1 MIDGV
6 AWIVVL
12 VQILCV
18 DLLLGADNAVVIALA
33 CSRLPAEETRRAVV
47 LGAVG
52 AIALRLG
59 MLAFA
64 NALLAVPLVKLI
76 AAWTLVVIALN
87 VRARKAGDERPAAAG
102 AAGDFITA
110 AAVIMLAD
118 AAMSLDNVVA
128 LAAIAGGSFWLLAL
142 GVVLSIPIIAFG
154 SLILS
159 GIIRRAP
166 AILTLGAVVLGWI
179 AGAMA
184 VSDPLVADWFQ
195 TNAPGLA
202 VFAPALGAAF
212 VWLAG
217 EGAERRSP
225 RRAIEFARVGWAAP
239 PPGPEILTSPRTASG
254 LEAMHEFRPRT
265 HAAQRASDVDRG
277 PRPDPGLGR
286 MERGARGGCRLCHP
300 GGAGRDNHLRR
311 LVPRQPHLNESR
323 IRCFRRLEGVE
334 LEAHDRSR
342 RKS

>member
-1 MIDGV
+1 MIDGA

-18 DLLLGADNAVVIALA
+18 DLLLGADNAIVIALA
-33 CSRLPAEETRRAVV
+33 CSRLPAEETRRAVM
-47 LGAVG
+47 LGAIG

-64 NALLAVPLVKLI
+64 NALLDVPLVKLV
-76 AAWTLVVIALN
+76 AAWTLIVIALN
-87 VRARKAGDERPAAAG
+87 VRARKAGDEALATTGG
-102 AAGDFITA
+102 AVAVDFVTA

-179 AGAMA
+179 AGEMA
-184 VSDPLVADWFQ
+184 VSDPLVAGWVQ
-195 TNAPGLA
+195 ANAPALA

-225 RRAIEFARVGWAAP
+225 RRAVEPARAAWTAP
-239 PPGPEILTSPRTASG
+239 PPRFALEPSPPAVAD
-254 LEAMHEFRPRT
+254 LEAIHEPAVVPAPREELRPLVGAELPST
-265 HAAQRASDVDRG
+265 RA
-277 PRPDPGLGR
+277 
-286 MERGARGGCRLCHP
+286 P
-300 GGAGRDNHLRR
+300 GGWSEERAVVVGFVILAALAGLIIFVASFLD
-311 LVPRQPHLNESR
+311 SMT
-323 IRCFRRLEGVE
+323 
-334 LEAHDRSR
+334 
-342 RKS
+342 

>member
-47 LGAVG
+47 LGAAG
-52 AIALRLG
+52 AIGLRLG

-64 NALLAVPLVKLI
+64 NALLTVPLVKLI
-76 AAWTLVVIALN
+76 AAWTLIIIALN
-87 VRARKAGDERPAAAG
+87 VRARRAGDERPAAAS
-102 AAGDFITA
+102 AAGDFIAA

-166 AILTLGAVVLGWI
+166 VILTLGAVVLGWI

-184 VSDPLVADWFQ
+184 VSDPLVANWFQ
-195 TNAPGLA
+195 TNVPGLA
-202 VFAPALGAAF
+202 VFAPVLGAAF

-225 RRAIEFARVGWAAP
+225 RRAVELASVVWPTPQPSR
-239 PPGPEILTSPRTASG
+239 EILTSPQAAPG
-254 LEAMHEFRPRT
+254 LEAMHVSDHERAPR
-265 HAAQRASDVDRG
+265 
-277 PRPDPGLGR
+277 
-286 MERGARGGCRLCHP
+286 
-300 GGAGRDNHLRR
+300 RR
-311 LVPRQPHLNESR
+311 LLSR
-323 IRCFRRLEGVE
+323 IANLHLIRTSGGWSEERVVVIGFVILAALAG
-334 LEAHDRSR
+334 LIIFIASFLDSLT
-342 RKS
+342 

>member
-225 RRAIEFARVGWAAP
+225 RRAIEFPRVGWAAP
-239 PPGPEILTSPRTASG
+239 PPGPEISDFSAGR
-254 LEAMHEFRPRT
+254 FRPRGRARARAPNACRAESFGRRPRAPT
-265 HAAQRASDVDRG
+265 LIPASGGWSEERVVVIGFVILAALAGLIIFVASFLDS
-277 PRPDPGLGR
+277 LT
-286 MERGARGGCRLCHP
+286 
-300 GGAGRDNHLRR
+300 
-311 LVPRQPHLNESR
+311 
-323 IRCFRRLEGVE
+323 
-334 LEAHDRSR
+334 
-342 RKS
+342 

>member
-1 MIDGV
+1 LDLIDGV

-166 AILTLGAVVLGWI
+166 TILTLGAVVLGWI

-217 EGAERRSP
+217 GGAERRSP
-225 RRAIEFARVGWAAP
+225 RRSIELPRLRWAAP
-239 PPGPEILTSPRTASG
+239 PLGPEILTSPRAASG
-254 LEAMHEFRPRT
+254 LEATLDSGPELMPRRELRT
-265 HAAQRASDVDRG
+265 PTAG
-277 PRPDPGLGR
+277 PDPIPASGGWSEERVVVIGFVILAALAGLIIFV
-286 MERGARGGCRLCHP
+286 ASFL
-300 GGAGRDNHLRR
+300 DSLT
-311 LVPRQPHLNESR
+311 
-323 IRCFRRLEGVE
+323 
-334 LEAHDRSR
+334 
-342 RKS
+342 

>member
-1 MIDGV
+1 LIDGP

-18 DLLLGADNAVVIALA
+18 DLLLGADNAIVIALA
-33 CSRLPAEETRRAVV
+33 CSRLPAEETRRAVM

-64 NALLAVPLVKLI
+64 NALLDVPLVKLV
-76 AAWTLVVIALN
+76 AAWTLIVIALN
-87 VRARKAGDERPAAAG
+87 VRARKAGEEALVTTGGASAG
-102 AAGDFITA
+102 GDFVTA
-110 AAVIMLAD
+110 AVVIMLAD

-142 GVVLSIPIIAFG
+142 GIVLSIPIIVFG

-159 GIIRRAP
+159 GIIHRAP

-179 AGAMA
+179 AGGMA
-184 VSDPLVADWFQ
+184 VSDPLVAGWVQ
-195 TNAPGLA
+195 ANAPALA

-225 RRAIEFARVGWAAP
+225 RRAIEPARAVWIAP
-239 PPGPEILTSPRTASG
+239 PPRLAVDPSQPVVADLEGMHDPAPEPAPRKEHWP
-254 LEAMHEFRPRT
+254 LI
-265 HAAQRASDVDRG
+265 AAEPPSTRA
-277 PRPDPGLGR
+277 
-286 MERGARGGCRLCHP
+286 P
-300 GGAGRDNHLRR
+300 GGWSEERAVVVGFVILAAIAGIIIFVASFLDSLT
-311 LVPRQPHLNESR
+311 
-323 IRCFRRLEGVE
+323 
-334 LEAHDRSR
+334 
-342 RKS
+342 